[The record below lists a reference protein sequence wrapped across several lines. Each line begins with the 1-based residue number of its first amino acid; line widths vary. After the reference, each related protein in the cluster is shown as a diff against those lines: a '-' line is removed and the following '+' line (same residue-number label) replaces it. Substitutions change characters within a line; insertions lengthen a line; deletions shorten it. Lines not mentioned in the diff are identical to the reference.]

1 MALKPTI
8 YKAQINLADS
18 DRNCF
23 EELSLTVAKHPSE
36 TIERM
41 TARLLAY
48 CINSG
53 RGLEFTKGLSTADE
67 PDIWQHSDSGEI
79 EHWVEL
85 GQPEEP
91 RLRKACG
98 KAKSV
103 SVYAFGK
110 SADTWWKL
118 NGDAISALPRVQIW
132 QLPWAEVQAA
142 SQMMNRTMKLGLSIV
157 GGTLYLDDGSS
168 SVALEPSLLFSA

>member
-8 YKAQINLADS
+8 YKAQVKLADS

-23 EELSLTVAKHPSE
+23 EELALTVAKHPSE

-41 TARLLAY
+41 TVRLLAY

-53 RGLEFTKGLSTADE
+53 RGLEFTKGLSSADE
-67 PDIWQHSDSGEI
+67 PDIWQHADNGEI
-79 EHWVEL
+79 EHWIEL

-98 KAKSV
+98 KAKNI

-118 NGDAISALPRVQIW
+118 NGDAIAALPRIQIW
-132 QLPWAEVQAA
+132 QFPWTEVEAA
-142 SQMMNRTMKLGLSIV
+142 SDMMSRTMKLGLSIV

-168 SVALEPSLLFSA
+168 SVTLEPSMLFSA